1 MRIDVNLASQ
11 KFEDS
16 RQFYVRWGSA
26 LALLV
31 VITAGLILLSWYNF
45 QGTASDR
52 KRIGDLRQKIA
63 RLDQDRK
70 QAEEVLN
77 RPENRDVRDQSR
89 FWNDVI
95 DQKSFSW
102 TQLLSDLEKI
112 MPARAYVRTVQP
124 TLTQDKRLL
133 LKLMIAG
140 EKRDDVNDLVSKM
153 ERSERFHSSVLK
165 SEELRNQG
173 VAGGGPM
180 QNVQPVWEFGIET
193 FYTPATPGQQ
203 PRVSAKAG
211 EQ

>member
-1 MRIDVNLASQ
+1 MRININLASQ
-11 KFEDS
+11 RFEDA

-26 LALLV
+26 LALVV
-31 VITAGLILLSWYNF
+31 VITAGLVLLSWYKF

-52 KRIGDLRQKIA
+52 KRINELQQRIA
-63 RLDQDRK
+63 KLDQDRK
-70 QAEEVLN
+70 EAEEVLN
-77 RPENRDVRDQSR
+77 RPQNRDVRDQSR

-112 MPARAYVRTVQP
+112 MPAHAYVRTVQP
-124 TLTQDKRLL
+124 TLTQDKRLQ

-165 SEELRNQG
+165 SEELRNQS
-173 VAGGGPM
+173 VGGSGSS

-211 EQ
+211 ER

>member
-1 MRIDVNLASQ
+1 MRININLASQ
-11 KFEDS
+11 KFEDA

-26 LALLV
+26 LALVV
-31 VITAGLILLSWYNF
+31 VITAGLVLLSWYNF

-52 KRIGDLRQKIA
+52 KRINELQQKIA
-63 RLDQDRK
+63 KLDQERK

-124 TLTQDKRLL
+124 TLTQDKRLQ

-140 EKRDDVNDLVSKM
+140 EQRDDVNDLVSKM

-165 SEELRNQG
+165 SEELHTQS
-173 VAGGGPM
+173 VGGSGSS

-211 EQ
+211 ER

>member
-63 RLDQDRK
+63 KLDQDRK

>member
-26 LALLV
+26 LALFV

-45 QGTASDR
+45 KGTASDR
-52 KRIGDLRQKIA
+52 KRIGDLQQKIA
-63 RLDQDRK
+63 ELDQKRK
-70 QAEEVLN
+70 QAEDVLN

-112 MPARAYVRTVQP
+112 MPDHAYVRSVQP
-124 TLTQDKRLL
+124 TLTQDKKLQ
-133 LKLMIAG
+133 LKLMIDG
-140 EKRDDVNDLVSKM
+140 EKRDDVNDLLSKM
-153 ERSERFHSSVLK
+153 ERSERFHSSILK
-165 SEELRNQG
+165 SEDRKTQG
-173 VAGGGPM
+173 AAGVGNSQNM
-180 QNVQPVWEFGIET
+180 QSIWEFGIET
-193 FYTPATPGQQ
+193 FYTPATPGQ

-211 EQ
+211 GQ